1 VSAYQAA
8 VEGHLLHR
16 GDVAEAQLQQAK
28 ELQDKTGR
36 SLGTALWSL
45 NLLGQPEYLRI
56 LSEVSGCPVL
66 TEWLMTSSSRVDF
79 TLASAFEPASL
90 SQLGFFPYA
99 WSDSRTLIVV
109 VTEPGNPGVARAVG
123 KMWPQATLME
133 VLARENQILSL
144 IIEAN
149 LERELQAQQ
158 KLSPAQWQEA
168 RSLRDTLGAP
178 LGTVL
183 SALGYLRSL
192 DYLEILSH
200 LTGLPIF
207 SRLIGTGFLQID
219 INLLQRFDPHVML
232 KNHFFPLARVDDRT
246 LMVMVVDPLDLA
258 TEATIFA
265 VLPGI
270 ELVKVLGTER
280 NITYLLDHF
289 YQQQF
294 SEQVFLQ
301 VQGDLTSTA
310 LQQVQV
316 TWKRTGS
323 PLGQILTRLGFL
335 PPMDYLDILSRLT
348 GLPVFSRLLGT
359 KFLQVDTSLMQRFD
373 PELMMQ
379 RLFFPLD
386 RIDEQSVMILVQD
399 PHNLFIDEILEEK
412 LPGDKVVKVLGTEAD
427 ITQLIDHFYQ
437 EAFSR
442 QAVYQL
448 LARSPEESAARV
460 FTSPQI
466 AVAYLVGMILVWNLA
481 SDCWGTLAF
490 ILSLISLFYAASIL
504 FKLILSIG
512 GAARRAQS
520 VAVQNLPALDDE
532 TLPMYTVLV
541 PVYNEPEVVPILI
554 DALSRLDYPHEKLD
568 VLLLLE
574 EKDLV
579 TIEAAKA
586 ANPPRYVRFIYIPD
600 SQPKTKPKACN
611 YGLAFAR
618 GEYLTIYDAE
628 DIPDPDQLKKAL
640 IAFRTGSE
648 SLVCVQAALNYFNR
662 GENLLTRMFTLEYSY
677 WFDFMLPGLEAWQ
690 LPIPLGGTSNHFRTD
705 RLRELGGWD
714 PFNVTEDADLG
725 IRASQRGYTVGVID
739 STTYEEANCRINNWL
754 RQRSRWI
761 KGYMQTWLV
770 HNRHPWRSLQTL
782 GLKNW
787 LAYQFFIGGTIVTF
801 LSSPL
806 LWGLFLYWLVTQ
818 SNWLQDLFPPG
829 WVLYIALF
837 NLLIGNCLAVY
848 LNMIAVFGRRYYDL
862 LPYALLN
869 PLYWQLHSIAAYLA
883 LWQLF
888 TKPFYWE
895 KTIHGL
901 SKFSKAE
908 PSSSVQPETGT
919 PT

>member
-1 VSAYQAA
+1 MSPFQAA
-8 VEGHLLHR
+8 VETHLTRAGRLT
-16 GDVAEAQLQQAK
+16 EAQLQQARA
-28 ELQDKTGR
+28 LQGKTGCT
-36 SLGTALWSL
+36 LGKALWSL
-45 NLLGQPEYLRI
+45 NLVGQSEYLRVV
-56 LSEVSGCPVL
+56 STVSGCPIF
-66 TEWLMTSSSRVDF
+66 TEWLGTSGVPADF
-79 TLASAFEPASL
+79 TLARTFEPTVL
-90 SQLGFFPYA
+90 SQLGFFPYGWRDA
-99 WSDSRTLIVV
+99 TTLIMVV
-109 VTEPGNPGVARAVG
+109 SDPGTSAITRAIHQT
-123 KMWPQATLME
+123 WPRAMCVE
-133 VLARENQILSL
+133 VLARDNQILSL
-144 IIEAN
+144 IIEAH
-149 LERELQAQQ
+149 LERELQARQ

-168 RSLRDTLGAP
+168 LALHTTTGAP

-183 SALGYLRSL
+183 SDLGYLQSL
-192 DYLEILSH
+192 DYAEILSQ

-207 SRLIGTGFLQID
+207 SRLIGTGFLHVD
-219 INLLQRFDPHVML
+219 STVLQRFDARVML
-232 KNHFFPLARVDDRT
+232 KHQFLPLAWVDDRT
-246 LMVMVVDPLDLA
+246 LMVMVVDPLDLT
-258 TEATIFA
+258 TEATMFA
-265 VLPGI
+265 QLPGI
-270 ELVKVLGTER
+270 ELMKVLGTQS
-280 NITYLLDHF
+280 NITHLLD
-289 YQQQF
+289 YLYREQF
-294 SEQVFLQ
+294 SEQVLLQ

-310 LQQVQV
+310 LQQVRV

-359 KFLQVDTSLMQRFD
+359 TFLQVDVDLMQHFE
-373 PELMMQ
+373 PGLMMQ
-379 RLFFPLD
+379 RLFFPLHKL
-386 RIDEQSVMILVQD
+386 DEQSVLVLVQD
-399 PHNLFIDEILEEK
+399 PHDLFIDKALEEK
-412 LPGDKVVKVLGTEAD
+412 IPGVELVKVLGTEAD
-427 ITQLIDHFYQ
+427 ITRLIDHYYQ

-442 QAVYQL
+442 KAVFQL

-460 FTSPQI
+460 FTVPQI
-466 AVAYLVGMILVWNLA
+466 AVAYLLGLGLVWHLA
-481 SDCWGTLAF
+481 SNWWGTLAF
-490 ILSLISLFYAASIL
+490 IMSLMSFFYLSSIL
-504 FKLILSIG
+504 FRLMLSLA
-512 GAARRAQS
+512 GAARRTQTLSEAND
-520 VAVQNLPALDDE
+520 VVLDDAA
-532 TLPMYTVLV
+532 LPMYTILV
-541 PVYNEPEVVPILI
+541 PVYNEPDVLPILLN
-554 DALSRLDYPHEKLD
+554 ALSKLDYPHEKLD

-586 ANPPRYVRFIYIPD
+586 ANPPRYIRFIYIPD
-600 SQPKTKPKACN
+600 TQPKTKPKACN

-640 IAFRTGSE
+640 TAFRVGPE

-662 GENLLTRMFTLEYSY
+662 GENFLTRMFTLEYSY
-677 WFDFMLPGLEAWQ
+677 WFDYMLPGLEAWR

-725 IRASQRGYTVGVID
+725 IRASQRGYTVGVIR
-739 STTYEEANCRINNWL
+739 STTYEEANCRVKNWL

-770 HNRHPWRSLQTL
+770 HNRHPWRSLRTL

-787 LAYQFFIGGTIVTF
+787 LAYQFFIGGTIVMF

-818 SNWLQDLFPPG
+818 ANWLDELFPSG

-837 NLLIGNCLAVY
+837 NLLIGNSLAVY
-848 LNMIAVFGRRYYDL
+848 LNMIAVFGRGYYDL

-869 PLYWQLHSIAAYLA
+869 PLYWQLHSVAAYLA

-901 SKFSKAE
+901 SRVSKADHT
-908 PSSSVQPETGT
+908 SAVQTGMRAQA
-919 PT
+919 